1 VKVARNQPT
10 PDPSQEGNG
19 KAHFHVASVPSNRTP
34 LPGEAGGGFIANRTP
49 PSAPVATT
57 KSAEAIAK
65 LCPACGLC
73 CNGVLFGDVELQRG
87 DDDKLLSKLGVDLF
101 RKGRKTAFAQPC
113 DCLVNGLCRIYA
125 DRPKRCATFD
135 CGLLKRVQTG
145 RLMPAVALKTITEA
159 KRRAEAVRQL
169 VVQLGHTDETKPL
182 NQRYAAVMAE
192 PIDMSADEADLERRG
207 ELMMA
212 VSRLVESL
220 ERDFLT

>member
-1 VKVARNQPT
+1 M
-10 PDPSQEGNG
+10 NG
-19 KAHFHVASVPSNRTP
+19 STS
-34 LPGEAGGGFIANRTP
+34 
-49 PSAPVATT
+49 

-87 DDDKLLSKLGVDLF
+87 DDAKLLSKLGVDLF

-113 DCLVNGLCRIYA
+113 DCLVNGLCRIYT

-145 RLMPAVALKTITEA
+145 KLAAPAALKKISDA
-159 KRRAEAVRQL
+159 KRWSAEVLKLVRQL
-169 VVQLGHTDETKPL
+169 GHKDESLPL
-182 NQRYAAVMAE
+182 NQRYAAIMAE
-192 PIDMSADEADLERRG
+192 PIDMSADEADIERRG

>member
-1 VKVARNQPT
+1 VKPA
-10 PDPSQEGNG
+10 
-19 KAHFHVASVPSNRTP
+19 
-34 LPGEAGGGFIANRTP
+34 AN
-49 PSAPVATT
+49 

-87 DDDKLLSKLGVDLF
+87 DDAKLLSKLGVDLF

-113 DCLVNGLCRIYA
+113 DCLVNGLCRIYP

-145 RLMPAVALKTITEA
+145 KLAATVALKKISEA
-159 KRRAEAVRQL
+159 KSRSAEVLKLVRQL
-169 VVQLGHTDETKPL
+169 GHKDESLPL
-182 NQRYAAVMAE
+182 NQRYAAIMAE